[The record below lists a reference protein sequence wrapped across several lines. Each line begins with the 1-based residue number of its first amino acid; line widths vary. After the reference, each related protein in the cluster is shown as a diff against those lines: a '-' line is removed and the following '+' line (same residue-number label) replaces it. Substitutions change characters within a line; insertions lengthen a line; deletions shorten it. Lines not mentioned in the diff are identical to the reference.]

1 MLNLSS
7 PGSSRR
13 AMLCPPIKLS
23 AHFQLL
29 FQHCWYEPDIFSI
42 LKRTVGEA
50 PTEMILILG
59 RSRFQNGSVWLESS
73 LTLYPF
79 SNIHADVYKEGKHRC
94 PWVWRNISWFLCKL
108 QSDISH
114 RTCLKVLLYS
124 SVFLWV
130 FVTATSFEAC
140 IYELFYIH
148 ISVSQ
153 CWMLICTDMV
163 GQCIVEVFILKATSY

>member
-1 MLNLSS
+1 
-7 PGSSRR
+7 
-13 AMLCPPIKLS
+13 
-23 AHFQLL
+23 
-29 FQHCWYEPDIFSI
+29 
-42 LKRTVGEA
+42 
-50 PTEMILILG
+50 MILILG

-124 SVFLWV
+124 SVFYEFLSQLHHLKPAYMNYFTYTFLYLSVECWYVQTWWV
-130 FVTATSFEAC
+130 NA
-140 IYELFYIH
+140 
-148 ISVSQ
+148 
-153 CWMLICTDMV
+153 
-163 GQCIVEVFILKATSY
+163 